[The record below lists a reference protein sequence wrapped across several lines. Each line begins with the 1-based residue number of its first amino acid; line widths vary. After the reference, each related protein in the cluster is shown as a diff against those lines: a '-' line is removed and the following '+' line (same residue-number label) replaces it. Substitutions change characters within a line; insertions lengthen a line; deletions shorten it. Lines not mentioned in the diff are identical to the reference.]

1 MRRLERGR
9 GATGRAA
16 GQEPRVG
23 APRRRPRGIA
33 LVAVLWVLAL
43 IAILVAG
50 FRAQTTTATRMAS
63 AALTQS
69 RARALADGAVH
80 TAIAR
85 LVEQIYLGRGAAG
98 RSLPVDGTP
107 VTFSLAD
114 GRISLAITDAGGLI
128 DINAAEPP
136 LLAGLLMRLGVP
148 AGEAAVLAARIV
160 DFRDLDDRPLPGG
173 AEDPDYAAA
182 GLPFGAK
189 DSPFDSV
196 DELPQVLGI
205 SFSLAARMK
214 PYVTVMNGLP
224 QIDPLVA
231 PPLVLEAVPGL
242 TPAARSILLGL
253 RAGSRGVFRR
263 AARPVDNPYFGASTR
278 SSYRILATAHLR
290 GGGAFTRTAVVQIR
304 GSGAPPYFL
313 RRWSTELR
321 PSSTP

>member
-1 MRRLERGR
+1 MHRTP
-9 GATGRAA
+9 ARAPQA
-16 GQEPRVG
+16 C
-23 APRRRPRGIA
+23 APRGQRRGIA

-43 IAILVAG
+43 IAILAAG
-50 FRAQTTTATRMAS
+50 FRAQTTTATRMAG
-63 AALTQS
+63 AALDQS
-69 RARALADGAVH
+69 RARALADGAVQ

-85 LVEQIYLGRGAAG
+85 LVEQIYLGRGDSQ
-98 RSLPVDGTP
+98 RTLPVDGTP
-107 VTFSLAD
+107 VTLALPD
-114 GRISLAITDAGGLI
+114 GRVSLAIMDTGGLI

-148 AGEAAVLAARIV
+148 AGKAAVLAARIV

-205 SFSLAARMK
+205 SFALAARMK

-231 PPLVLEAVPGL
+231 PPLVLDAVPGL
-242 TPAARSILLGL
+242 TPAARRILLGL
-253 RAGSRGVFRR
+253 RARSDGVFRR
-263 AARPVDNPYFGASTR
+263 AERPVDNPYFGASTR
-278 SSYRILATAHLR
+278 SSYRILATARLR
-290 GGGAFTRTAVVQIR
+290 DGGGFTRAAVVQIR
-304 GSGAPPYFL
+304 GSGSPPYFL
-313 RRWSTELR
+313 RRWSVALR
-321 PSSTP
+321 PLSGP

>member
-1 MRRLERGR
+1 MNRV
-9 GATGRAA
+9 RA
-16 GQEPRVG
+16 QEPQAR

-50 FRAQTTTATRMAS
+50 FRAQTTTAIRMAG
-63 AALTQS
+63 AASTQS

-85 LVEQIYLGRGAAG
+85 LIEQIYLGRGREG
-98 RSLPVDGTP
+98 RSWPVDGTP
-107 VTFSLAD
+107 VALSLPE
-114 GRISLAITDAGGLI
+114 GRVSLRITDTGGLI

-136 LLAGLLMRLGVP
+136 LLAGLLVRLGVP
-148 AGEAAVLAARIV
+148 AARAAVLAARIV

-242 TPAARSILLGL
+242 TPAARRILLGL
-253 RAGSRGVFRR
+253 RMRAHGLFRR
-263 AARPVDNPYFGASTR
+263 AERPVDNPYFGSSTR
-278 SSYRILATAHLR
+278 SSYRILATAHLK
-290 GGGAFTRTAVVQIR
+290 GGGGYTRTAVVQIR
-304 GSGAPPYFL
+304 GSGSPPYFL
-313 RRWSTELR
+313 RRWATDL
-321 PSSTP
+321 SSPVSGNEP

>member
-1 MRRLERGR
+1 MS
-9 GATGRAA
+9 RAPA
-16 GQEPRVG
+16 QNPQAR
-23 APRRRPRGIA
+23 APWRQPRGIA

-50 FRAQTTTATRMAS
+50 FRAQTTTGIRMAG
-63 AALTQS
+63 AAATQS
-69 RARALADGAVH
+69 RARALADGAVQ

-85 LVEQIYLGRGAAG
+85 LVEQIYLGRGRNG

-107 VTFSLAD
+107 ITLAFPD
-114 GRISLAITDAGGLI
+114 GRVSLAITDTGGLI

-136 LLAGLLMRLGVP
+136 LLAGLLVRLGVP
-148 AGEAAVLAARIV
+148 EPRAAMLAARIV

-231 PPLVLEAVPGL
+231 PPPVLEAVPGL

-253 RAGSRGVFRR
+253 RARASGVFRR
-263 AARPVDNPYFGASTR
+263 AERPVDNPYFGSSTR
-278 SSYRILATAHLR
+278 SSYRILATAHLED
-290 GGGAFTRTAVVQIR
+290 GGAFTRAAVVQIR
-304 GSGAPPYFL
+304 GSGSPPYFL
-313 RRWSTELR
+313 RRWSIALTP
-321 PSSTP
+321 PSS